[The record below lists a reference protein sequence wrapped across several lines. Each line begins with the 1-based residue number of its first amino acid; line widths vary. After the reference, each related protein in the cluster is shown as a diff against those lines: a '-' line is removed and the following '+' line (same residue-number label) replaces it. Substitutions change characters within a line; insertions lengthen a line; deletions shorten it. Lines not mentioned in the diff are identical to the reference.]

1 MLDSPLIVIRLGC
14 PFSLQR
20 LFILICS
27 ITFVFSLLQSC
38 LFCFKNAHAYLIT
51 VPLKIDRLTDTD
63 TDTDRHWHWHRQT
76 LTLPDTGTDTDRHW
90 HCQKLPD
97 TTLPYTDRQRH
108 WYWQTLIL
116 KDADTDGHRQW
127 LTPRLI
133 LTKTPTDTD
142 RHKHMPWYWQWQKLT
157 DTDTDKHLQT
167 TTLTL
172 TDTDI
177 DRQRHWYW
185 YWQTRMLTLTETD
198 RLGCWHWQSLTDTDT
213 DVSRH
218 FSPSIDEEYSD
229 TSGDGRDCTAWHWRV
244 CPESHGVDGLRV
256 TREKFSTWSS
266 GVSICISV
274 QTLSSERA
282 DLSTSTL
289 ASLVRFLGFHHRQ
302 NHKTPFSWVPL
313 RSLLRF
319 TDSRIVDWGVGSGP
333 PWVGFADISTGKETY
348 RNNGGYEDCGASSS
362 TVYVS
367 SIFESLFAGHSWL
380 SVEYFA
386 ARNENKYIVK

>member
-1 MLDSPLIVIRLGC
+1 M
-14 PFSLQR
+14 
-20 LFILICS
+20 
-27 ITFVFSLLQSC
+27 
-38 LFCFKNAHAYLIT
+38 
-51 VPLKIDRLTDTD
+51 TD
-63 TDTDRHWHWHRQT
+63 
-76 LTLPDTGTDTDRHW
+76 
-90 HCQKLPD
+90 
-97 TTLPYTDRQRH
+97 
-108 WYWQTLIL
+108 IE
-116 KDADTDGHRQW
+116 
-127 LTPRLI
+127 
-133 LTKTPTDTD
+133 
-142 RHKHMPWYWQWQKLT
+142 
-157 DTDTDKHLQT
+157 TDTDK
-167 TTLTL
+167 
-172 TDTDI
+172 DTNRD
-177 DRQRHWYW
+177 
-185 YWQTRMLTLTETD
+185 WQTQTQALILTLTETD
-198 RLGCWHWQSLTDTDT
+198 RHWHWQTFTDNETDTDRYRYWQTQTLILILTDSDADTDSHRQSLTDTDT
-213 DVSRH
+213 DASSH

-244 CPESHGVDGLRV
+244 CPEPHWVDGLRV

-319 TDSRIVDWGVGSGP
+319 TDSRIVDCGVGSGP